1 MILTTF
7 LNDFFNDCIIKHENR
22 TEKGSAQR
30 KEKLQ
35 EKIKNWQHENDS
47 ENTISGH
54 RLVIFNRMPR
64 ASPSTF
70 LTLLFPRNMLRMEIH
85 RLFAFMKVIVPGK
98 KKTLQIGGSQQW
110 FGIWYSNAWTKLGD
124 RFGSELFDTASI
136 INRTATDLRPNS
148 QQLCDEGPLS
158 LYKPFFSQRPRKIKS
173 VERACVDP
181 IRSSTKSDINP
192 MVGHWAS
199 INRVFS

>member
-1 MILTTF
+1 MKTGRKKGLPREKKSCRKKLKIDSMKMTVRIHDQWSQAPDLQQIAKGFSFHF
-7 LNDFFNDCIIKHENR
+7 LDTAFPSR
-22 TEKGSAQR
+22 YAEKWEWKFTDYLHSWKSLYQN
-30 KEKLQ
+30 Q
-35 EKIKNWQHENDS
+35 
-47 ENTISGH
+47 
-54 RLVIFNRMPR
+54 
-64 ASPSTF
+64 
-70 LTLLFPRNMLRMEIH
+70 
-85 RLFAFMKVIVPGK
+85 
-98 KKTLQIGGSQQW
+98 KTLQIGGSQQW

-136 INRTATDLRPNS
+136 INRTATDLRPNYS
-148 QQLCDEGPLS
+148 VMKDHCHCG
-158 LYKPFFSQRPRKIKS
+158 KPFLSRRPRKIKS

>member
-1 MILTTF
+1 MIF
-7 LNDFFNDCIIKHENR
+7 LMIASSNTKTGRKKGLPREKKSCRKKLKIDSMKMTVRIR
-22 TEKGSAQR
+22 SVVTGSWSSTECQGLLLPLSWHCFSLAICWEWKFTDYLHSW
-30 KEKLQ
+30 KSLYQ
-35 EKIKNWQHENDS
+35 E
-47 ENTISGH
+47 
-54 RLVIFNRMPR
+54 
-64 ASPSTF
+64 
-70 LTLLFPRNMLRMEIH
+70 
-85 RLFAFMKVIVPGK
+85 K

-136 INRTATDLRPNS
+136 NNRTATDLRPNS